1 MEDKKLQAALEA
13 LHKADL
19 IVGATPADGA
29 HASLKD
35 IRPFH
40 KYMSKLIAEEVA
52 NDVLFVTERN
62 ENVWWYD
69 GQRIAFRTATYS
81 KILRTMQIED
91 QATQAY
97 LQEET
102 GINRSALPP
111 VAHLMRVP
119 QRLLPM
125 LSHWSCGVRLITPST

>member
-1 MEDKKLQAALEA
+1 MVIRMSFPFGHSVSCIKEETTSSLGGMAAILEA

-40 KYMSKLIAEEVA
+40 KYMNKLIAEEVA
-52 NDVLFVTERN
+52 GDVLFVTERN

-69 GQRIAFRTATYS
+69 GQRIAFRTAT
-81 KILRTMQIED
+81 
-91 QATQAY
+91 
-97 LQEET
+97 
-102 GINRSALPP
+102 
-111 VAHLMRVP
+111 
-119 QRLLPM
+119 
-125 LSHWSCGVRLITPST
+125 